1 MALLW
6 RSSIQRLGA
15 TSVCFSGELL
25 ILAEPAVCQRRRLL
39 TQGTSELASYSGGP
53 EKAWSF
59 RGSFLEED
67 VGTGL
72 WRSFQTEPGED
83 HSAQEKSK
91 EEAIAWVTKHGAFLE
106 LPTVRRGW
114 VRVSRE
120 ATRQEDARPG
130 HHDVSDNS
138 KQWQIYLHVFYLAFN
153 LLMLGKKG
161 HWITKKRKTNLPRK
175 GRQKPR
181 QILPLKFK
189 NQWFRCKQEMFW
201 CICTDR
207 IFLFLVWIK
216 TVCWVEWEGKETK

>member
-6 RSSIQRLGA
+6 RSSIQRLDA
-15 TSVCFSGELL
+15 TSVCFSGKLL

-53 EKAWSF
+53 EKSMKFQRRLPGGRCWYWA
-59 RGSFLEED
+59 LK
-67 VGTGL
+67 
-72 WRSFQTEPGED
+72 SFQTEAGED

-91 EEAIAWVTKHGAFLE
+91 EEAIAWVTKHGTFLE
-106 LPTVRRGW
+106 LPTVRHGW
-114 VRVSRE
+114 LRVSRE

-138 KQWQIYLHVFYLAFN
+138 KQWQIYLRVFYLAFN
-153 LLMLGKKG
+153 LLMLGEKG

-189 NQWFRCKQEMFW
+189 NQWSRCKQEMFW